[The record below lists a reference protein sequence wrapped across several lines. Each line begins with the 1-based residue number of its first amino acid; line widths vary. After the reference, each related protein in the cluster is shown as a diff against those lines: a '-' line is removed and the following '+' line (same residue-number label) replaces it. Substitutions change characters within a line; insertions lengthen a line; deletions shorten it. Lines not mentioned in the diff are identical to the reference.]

1 MAAAIERDNNV
12 ALHLVL
18 QWGSAEIARRFAGAV
33 VAAVAARYP
42 LEIAAAMGAVAP
54 VMTARLVR

>member
-1 MAAAIERDNNV
+1 VGRDNNV
-12 ALHLVL
+12 ALHPVL
-18 QWGSAEIARRFAGAV
+18 KWGSAEIARRFADDV